1 MQRRHI
7 FLPGGELFQIIA
19 GSEQPRRHIMLLRL
33 RSQQHFQ
40 QRGFSGSVRPE
51 NRDELTGRHLQ
62 IEVIPQHP
70 VAEGEPGTGERDN
83 LVNHEY

>member
-7 FLPGGELFQIIA
+7 FLPGRELFQIIA

-40 QRGFSGSVRPE
+40 QGNKGRGGRRADLLLLQLGQFFFAEGARLTDRRQQP
-51 NRDELTGRHLQ
+51 LTGL
-62 IEVIPQHP
+62 
-70 VAEGEPGTGERDN
+70 ALGEI
-83 LVNHEY
+83 L